1 MQTKTLTN
9 VTLGEVKCVLKQR
22 NRWIYSIET
31 QREMER
37 LQITQKWEQSRGI
50 ASNEPSF
57 YVSVSEA
64 K

>member
-1 MQTKTLTN
+1 
-9 VTLGEVKCVLKQR
+9 VLKQR
-22 NRWIYSIET
+22 AKWIYSIET

-50 ASNEPSF
+50 ASNEPSY
-57 YVSVSEA
+57 YVALSTTEA